1 MIVHRYVVMVYNGS
15 VTIKP
20 NKLGEGHSRAERSG
34 RKALPHLDPL
44 TQVLDGIRLR
54 CMLPGAHEMTA
65 PWGVR
70 FGGIPPVQ
78 MRKHIESL
86 GFDLPPHDPPILR
99 GTIIAIIRG
108 NCCLEVER
116 HGVKLPLSGGD
127 VVLIARDDPFVLRDQ
142 WRTPVKNIHELLH
155 RENLETFS
163 GVRYGG
169 GGVPTTFLS
178 GAFFTEDDEECP
190 LLAALPP
197 VIHIR
202 SSELEAAP
210 WLESTLKFLA
220 SEQAALLPGSQSIIN
235 HLAHVL
241 FVQAVR
247 AYAGS
252 LPEDATGNWFQAVF
266 DSDLSAVLG
275 LIHSRPEESW
285 TVASLAEQAN
295 IGRSAFAARF
305 TAAVGTPPLQYLTEY
320 RMRKARA
327 LLRDTDL
334 GVKTIAAK
342 VGYSNESAFSHAF
355 RRASGMSPGGYRHS
369 RVNTR

>member
-1 MIVHRYVVMVYNGS
+1 M
-15 VTIKP
+15 
-20 NKLGEGHSRAERSG
+20 EGVLSTG
-34 RKALPHLDPL
+34 RRGRPMPPHLDPL

-70 FGGIPPVQ
+70 FGGVQ
-78 MRKHIESL
+78 PAEMRKHIESM
-86 GFDLPPHDPPILR
+86 GFDVPAHAPPALR
-99 GTIIAIIRG
+99 GAIVAIIRG
-108 NCCLEVER
+108 SCCLEVET
-116 HGVKLPLSGGD
+116 HNVKLPLSGGD
-127 VVLIARDDPFVLRDQ
+127 VVLIARDAPFVLRDR
-142 WRTPVKNIHELLH
+142 WGTPVKNIHELLR
-155 RENLETFS
+155 RENIETLS

-178 GAFFTEDDEECP
+178 GAFFTEDDQSCP

-202 SSELEAAP
+202 GSELEAAP

-220 SEQAALLPGSQSIIN
+220 SELASLLPGSQSIVN

-247 AYAGS
+247 AYAAS
-252 LPEDATGNWFQAVF
+252 LPEDVPGNWFQAIF
-266 DSDLSAVLG
+266 DSDLAPVLG
-275 LIHSRPEESW
+275 LIHSRPEEPW
-285 TVASLAEQAN
+285 TVASLADQAN

-305 TAAVGTPPLQYLTEY
+305 TAVVGTSPLQYLTEW
-320 RMRKARA
+320 RMQKARA
-327 LLRDTDL
+327 LLRNTDL

-355 RRASGMSPGGYRHS
+355 RRATGMSPGGYRQS
-369 RVNTR
+369 RDAMPKPSMVGRQPTAR

>member
-1 MIVHRYVVMVYNGS
+1 M
-15 VTIKP
+15 P
-20 NKLGEGHSRAERSG
+20 
-34 RKALPHLDPL
+34 PHLDPL
-44 TQVLDGIRLR
+44 TQVLDGVRLR

-70 FGGIPPVQ
+70 FGGIRPAD
-78 MRKHIESL
+78 MRKHIESMGL
-86 GFDLPPHDPPILR
+86 DVPSHDPPVLR

-108 NCCLEVER
+108 SCCLEVEA
-116 HGVKLPLSGGD
+116 HNAKLPLSGGD
-127 VVLIARDDPFVLRDQ
+127 VVLIARDAPFVLCDQ
-142 WRTPVKNIHELLH
+142 WRTPVKNIHELLR
-155 RENLETFS
+155 REHIETPS

-178 GAFFTEDDEECP
+178 GAFFTQDDESCP

-202 SSELEAAP
+202 GSELEAAP

-220 SEQAALLPGSQSIIN
+220 SELAALQPGSQSIAN

-247 AYAGS
+247 AYAAS
-252 LPEDATGNWFQAVF
+252 LPEDSTGNWFQAIF
-266 DSDLSAVLG
+266 DSDLAPVLA
-275 LIHSRPEESW
+275 LIHSRPEEPW
-285 TVASLAEQAN
+285 TVASLADQAN

-305 TAAVGTPPLQYLTEY
+305 TATVGTPPLQYLTDC
-320 RMRKARA
+320 RMRRARE

-355 RRASGMSPGGYRHS
+355 KRATGMSPGGYRQS
-369 RVNTR
+369 RDALLRP

>member
-1 MIVHRYVVMVYNGS
+1 
-15 VTIKP
+15 
-20 NKLGEGHSRAERSG
+20 
-34 RKALPHLDPL
+34 
-44 TQVLDGIRLR
+44 
-54 CMLPGAHEMTA
+54 MTA

-70 FGGIPPVQ
+70 FGGISPAE
-78 MRKHIESL
+78 MRKRIESM
-86 GFDLPPHDPPILR
+86 GFDLPSHDPPVLR
-99 GTIIAIIRG
+99 GAIVAIIRG
-108 NCCLEVER
+108 NCCLEVETQRGQTGR
-116 HGVKLPLSGGD
+116 HAPASTAPLRLPLSGGD
-127 VVLIARDDPFVLRDQ
+127 VVLIARGDPFVLRDQ
-142 WRTPVKNIHELLH
+142 WRTPIKDIHDLLR
-155 RENLETFS
+155 REHVETLS

-178 GAFFTEDDEECP
+178 GAFFTEDEENCP

-197 VIHIR
+197 VIHIC

-220 SEQAALLPGSQSIIN
+220 GELAALLPGSQSIAN

-247 AYAGS
+247 AYVAS
-252 LPEDATGNWFQAVF
+252 LPEDSPGNWFQAIF
-266 DSDLSAVLG
+266 DSDLAPVLG
-275 LIHSRPEESW
+275 LIHSRPEEPW
-285 TVASLAEQAN
+285 TVASLAEEVN

-305 TAAVGTPPLQYLTEY
+305 TAAVGTPPLQYLTDC
-320 RMRKARA
+320 RMQKARA

-355 RRASGMSPGGYRHS
+355 KRATGMSPGGYRQS
-369 RVNTR
+369 RGAVLRP

>member
-1 MIVHRYVVMVYNGS
+1 MKTKCSTAVVDRRRAGR
-15 VTIKP
+15 P
-20 NKLGEGHSRAERSG
+20 NRHPLA
-34 RKALPHLDPL
+34 HLDPL

-70 FGGIPPVQ
+70 FGGLSPAE
-78 MRKHIESL
+78 MRKRIEL
-86 GFDLPPHDPPILR
+86 MGFDVPAHDPPVLR
-99 GTIIAIIRG
+99 GSIIAIIRG
-108 NCCLEVER
+108 NCCLEVEQ
-116 HGVKLPLSGGD
+116 HDVKLPLSGGD
-127 VVLIARDDPFVLRDQ
+127 VVLIARGDPIVLRDQ
-142 WRTPVKNIHELLH
+142 WRTPVKNIHDLLR
-155 RENLETFS
+155 RENIETLS

-178 GAFFTEDDEECP
+178 GAFFTEDDEGCP

-210 WLESTLKFLA
+210 WLESMLKFLA
-220 SEQAALLPGSQSIIN
+220 SELAALLPGSQSIVN

-247 AYAGS
+247 AHAAT
-252 LPEDATGNWFQAVF
+252 LPEDSTGNWFQAIF
-266 DSDLSAVLG
+266 DSDLAPVLG
-275 LIHSRPEESW
+275 LIHSRPEEPW
-285 TVASLAEQAN
+285 TVASLAEEAN

-305 TAAVGTPPLQYLTEY
+305 TAAVGSPPLQYLTEC

-355 RRASGMSPGGYRHS
+355 KRATGMSPGGYRQS
-369 RVNTR
+369 RDALLRP